1 MTYAAV
7 RSRAAATR
15 LMYPVLAS
23 DVLPMVERWLAGRAA
38 DYARDDA
45 FGQGT
50 LRLPPLVQLAERA
63 GLKRDA
69 CERLVRRIRN
79 EGGRGRRLSIAT
91 ADRLIT
97 ATAGPAG
104 WYETPELQAVYEGLR
119 EGRVLRPAEVR
130 KWAEG
135 TLARMSDA
143 EIATFTGAV
152 DSLLESVRGGGE
164 GRSRASVSTRQRSRV
179 RPTRSFT
186 TER

>member
-1 MTYAAV
+1 
-7 RSRAAATR
+7 
-15 LMYPVLAS
+15 MYPVLAS

-45 FGQGT
+45 FGRVGT

-69 CERLVRRIRN
+69 CERLVWRIRN
-79 EGGRGRRLSIAT
+79 EGGRRLSIAT

-164 GRSRASVSTRQRSRV
+164 GRSRKRKHTSTV
-179 RPTRSFT
+179 TRT
-186 TER
+186 ANEELYDRTARRTA